1 MAVLAYPVHNRGGR
15 RVQVFEWGIDQ
26 ACICS
31 TRSLFVHWEDGNREA
46 ERAVQQHPASLV
58 PFACL
63 GTFETSDRAADRKH
77 DLKAYRERGFR
88 GIRLYPQHHS
98 YSLLFETFIDE
109 ICEQAQALNL
119 PVLLSLR
126 AIMNW
131 GVPSLELRDMLS
143 IVERHPRVPWI
154 LSGINYLQ
162 EIRSALLLLRRYPS
176 VYFETSCVMGYE
188 AIQKAVKECG
198 HEQILFGSAAPL
210 QHGRATSKKCCMPGL
225 LAIRRERPFSPAMH
239 APSRVGNEM
248 RFVRFFQ
255 DDEPHLGLR
264 HQIGFST

>member
-1 MAVLAYPVHNRGGR
+1 MVVDVNAFIGKWPYWPVPHSKFS
-15 RVQVFEWGIDQ
+15 QWGIDR

-31 TRSLFVHWEDGNREA
+31 TRSLFVHWEDGNREVEA
-46 ERAVQQHPASLV
+46 AIKQHPASLV

-63 GTFETSDRAADRKH
+63 GTFETSHRAADRTH

-98 YSLLFETFIDE
+98 YHLLFEPFVDE
-109 ICEQAQALNL
+109 ICEQARVLNL

-131 GVPSLELRDMLS
+131 GVPSLDLHDMLG
-143 IVERHPRVPWI
+143 IVERHPRTPWI

-162 EIRSALLLLRRYPS
+162 EIRSVQLLLRRYPS
-176 VYFETSCVMGYE
+176 VYLETSCVMGYE

-198 HEQILFGSAAPL
+198 YEQILFGSAAPI
-210 QHGRATSKKCCMPGL
+210 QHGRANLEKIL
-225 LAIRRERPFSPAMH
+225 HARVNDLAREAILS
-239 APSRVGNEM
+239 GNAT
-248 RFVRFFQ
+248 RL
-255 DDEPHLGLR
+255 LGL
-264 HQIGFST
+264 GSK